1 MFPTAPL
8 TAILLVLFVCVAADP
23 IVVRKAPVSLPIAR
37 RLNINGAHDLI
48 QKDRARARN
57 MFTVNKVKRSGSP
70 GNVEITNAAVHYE
83 AIVGIGAPPTDYTL
97 LVDTGS
103 SNTWIGASEPYVQT
117 SSSAPT
123 SDSVHVTSGSWSFS
137 GNEFLD
143 TVTLSPTL
151 VIPNQ
156 SIGVASNSSGFQGL
170 DGVLGLGPVDL
181 TIGTLSPDS
190 STPVPTVTDNLF
202 SQGTIPDN
210 LLSLS
215 FEPTTTMSVKNGEMT
230 FGGTDSARFTGDIT
244 WVPITSTSP
253 SSQYWGIDGSIL
265 YGTSTSILTTTAGI
279 FDSGTTLVLIATDAF
294 NRYVSATGAV
304 HDGATGLLSITP
316 AQYDSL
322 QSLFFEIGGATFE
335 FTPNAQ
341 IWPRS
346 LNSAIGGSASGIYL
360 VIKDIGTP
368 TGSGLDFI
376 LGYTFLER
384 FYTVYD
390 TGNQRV
396 GVATTPFTADTTN

>member
-1 MFPTAPL
+1 
-8 TAILLVLFVCVAADP
+8 
-23 IVVRKAPVSLPIAR
+23 
-37 RLNINGAHDLI
+37 
-48 QKDRARARN
+48 
-57 MFTVNKVKRSGSP
+57 
-70 GNVEITNAAVHYE
+70 
-83 AIVGIGAPPTDYTL
+83 
-97 LVDTGS
+97 
-103 SNTWIGASEPYVQT
+103 
-117 SSSAPT
+117 
-123 SDSVHVTSGSWSFS
+123 
-137 GNEFLD
+137 
-143 TVTLSPTL
+143 
-151 VIPNQ
+151 VI
-156 SIGVASNSSGFQGL
+156 
-170 DGVLGLGPVDL
+170 LGLTFVQANDV
-181 TIGTLSPDS
+181 LS
-190 STPVPTVTDNLF
+190 
-202 SQGTIPDN
+202 
-210 LLSLS
+210 
-215 FEPTTTMSVKNGEMT
+215 
-230 FGGTDSARFTGDIT
+230 
-244 WVPITSTSP
+244 
-253 SSQYWGIDGSIL
+253 
-265 YGTSTSILTTTAGI
+265 
-279 FDSGTTLVLIATDAF
+279 DAF